1 MGSSGFTFRQFHI
14 EQGSCAMKVGT
25 DSVLLGAWS
34 SLPLEGR
41 ILDIGCGTGI
51 LSLMAAQRT
60 DCLITA
66 IEIDA
71 DAAAQAACNVQA
83 SKWSNRIEV
92 VCGDIRTYSPQ
103 EPFQAIICNP
113 PYFQDSLRAP
123 LAARAGARQG
133 VSLSFEELMQSAARM
148 LCADGKM
155 FAVIPCSAMQEFLK
169 AAAVNGLHQHELCYV
184 STAPGKQ
191 PKRVLLSLM
200 RHCTPLP
207 ATELVMGSPAQ
218 VALTSQFYL

>member
-1 MGSSGFTFRQFHI
+1 
-14 EQGSCAMKVGT
+14 MKVGT

-34 SLPLEGR
+34 SLPSEGR

-60 DCLITA
+60 GCSITA

-71 DAAAQAACNVQA
+71 DATAQAACNIQA
-83 SKWSNRIEV
+83 SKWSNRIEII
-92 VCGDIRTYSPQ
+92 CGDIKTYTPQ

-133 VSLSFEELMQSAARM
+133 VNLSFDSLLQAASR
-148 LCADGKM
+148 LLSQNGEM
-155 FAVIPCSAMQEFLK
+155 FVVLPCDALQLFLK
-169 AAAVNGLHQHELCYV
+169 TAALNGLHQHALCYV

-191 PKRVLLSLM
+191 PKRVLVSLM

-218 VALTSQFYL
+218 IALTNEFYL